1 MTHIRKHKD
10 KILRGLRNWEISLI
24 ARKIFIE
31 EIAFD
36 LSFEERK
43 GFRHTE
49 VGMVITEQET
59 ARLTSQRCAYT
70 GCKVEDEWGQRR

>member
-1 MTHIRKHKD
+1 MTHIIKHKD
-10 KILRGLRNWEISLI
+10 KILRGLRNWEIALI

>member
-1 MTHIRKHKD
+1 MLK
-10 KILRGLRNWEISLI
+10 GLRNWEISLI
-24 ARKIFIE
+24 ARNIFIE

-49 VGMVITEQET
+49 GGMVITQQET
-59 ARLTSQRCAYT
+59 ARFTSQRCAYT
-70 GCKVEDEWGQRR
+70 GCKVEGEWGQRR